1 MPLNNFDLIVF
12 DMDGTLIDSM
22 GCLEDW
28 IYRAIKDHSAPSVN
42 PAAVT
47 AAFGPTEQRI
57 IEAFVPADRAA
68 ACLDAYYA
76 LYEAEHGRV
85 VVYPGVDELLR
96 QIRQRG
102 IPMALC
108 TGKSRRATEISLAR
122 LGWKDHFK
130 FIVTG
135 DDMARFKPDPD
146 GLDQILSRGEFER
159 SRSIFVGDT
168 VADIAAAA
176 NAGMLSGHA
185 LWCCPGP
192 LPAGA
197 PKPTYEF
204 PTPQRL
210 LSLLIPGRG

>member
-1 MPLNNFDLIVF
+1 
-12 DMDGTLIDSM
+12 M
-22 GCLEDW
+22 GCLADW
-28 IYRAIKDHSAPSVN
+28 LHRAVKAHCPPSVT
-42 PAAVT
+42 PAT
-47 AAFGPTEQRI
+47 ITKAFGPKEEKI
-57 IEAFVPADRAA
+57 IEQFVPKDLVRE
-68 ACLDAYYA
+68 CLNAYYD
-76 LYEAEHGRV
+76 LYEREHDRV
-85 VVYPGVDELLR
+85 YVYPGINELLR
-96 QIRQRG
+96 QVQARG